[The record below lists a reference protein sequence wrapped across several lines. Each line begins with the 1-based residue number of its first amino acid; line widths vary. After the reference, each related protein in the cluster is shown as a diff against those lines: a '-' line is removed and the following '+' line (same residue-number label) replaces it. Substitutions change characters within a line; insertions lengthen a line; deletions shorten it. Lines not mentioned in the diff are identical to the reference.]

1 MKRITKG
8 KMWIFAL
15 GQLGWSILAG
25 IITNWLVFFYQP
37 DAITIAEEGHLLYV
51 TQGNTILGIFS
62 IVGLVGMIG
71 RIFDAFTDPFIASL
85 SDRSTHR
92 LGRRIPFLRYA
103 AVPFALFTVLVFV
116 LPQTQTVWM
125 NNVLFA
131 VMLLLFYL
139 FMTMYCTPYN
149 ALIPDL
155 GKTDEDKINISTF
168 ISITFIV
175 GTALAYQAA
184 GIWTIFIDN
193 GMERMNAI
201 RLTFAILAG
210 IALIFMWLPAFLI
223 KESDYTD
230 TTPSKSDMFAS
241 ITKTFS
247 NKNFRIFVASD
258 VLYFLSL
265 TLFQT
270 GLTFFVVSL
279 LSLEETM
286 VGLLFIVMTATSF
299 LFYVPVNIL
308 AKKWGKKNLVVIGF
322 SIFALVFAFS
332 VFIGLYG
339 VSNVAQGYIMAVSA
353 AIPMAILGILP
364 QAIVADIA
372 QADEIKTGENRG
384 GMFFAA
390 RTLAFKLG
398 QAVSLLLFSSLAS
411 IGDGNG
417 LGYRIA
423 LIIAAV
429 FTLTGSLVL
438 SRYNEKEVLDVLE
451 TQMN

>member
-1 MKRITKG
+1 
-8 KMWIFAL
+8 
-15 GQLGWSILAG
+15 
-25 IITNWLVFFYQP
+25 
-37 DAITIAEEGHLLYV
+37 
-51 TQGNTILGIFS
+51 
-62 IVGLVGMIG
+62 
-71 RIFDAFTDPFIASL
+71 
-85 SDRSTHR
+85 
-92 LGRRIPFLRYA
+92 
-103 AVPFALFTVLVFV
+103 
-116 LPQTQTVWM
+116 
-125 NNVLFA
+125 
-131 VMLLLFYL
+131 
-139 FMTMYCTPYN
+139 MYCTPYN

-201 RLTFAILAG
+201 RLTFAILAV

-230 TTPSKSDMFAS
+230 TTPSKSDMFGS
-241 ITKTFS
+241 ISKTFS

-270 GLTFFVVSL
+270 GLTFFVVNL

-339 VSNVAQGYIMAVSA
+339 VSNVAQGYIMAISA

-423 LIIAAV
+423 LVVAAV